1 MNEMDKNSS
10 KILLATLG
18 GIGAGVVA
26 GLLLAPKN
34 GRDARE
40 EVMRHL
46 NKASDEVN
54 SNVKKWTASLK
65 ARTGK
70 GSPEEEQLV
79 MHGSWDDVKR
89 QLRKNYAD
97 LTEEDLSYK
106 QGKESELF
114 ERLQTKLGKTK
125 DEVVRMISEFNISK

>member
-40 EVMRHL
+40 EVMRQL
-46 NKASDEVN
+46 NKASDDVN
-54 SNVKKWTASLK
+54 SSVKKWTANLK
-65 ARTGK
+65 ARAGK
-70 GSPEEEQLV
+70 GNPEEEQLV
-79 MHGSWDDVKR
+79 MHGSWDDVKS

-97 LTEEDLSYK
+97 LTDEDLSYK

-114 ERLQTKLGKTK
+114 ERLQAKLGKTK
-125 DEVVRMISEFNISK
+125 DEVVRMISEFNK